1 MTGLILKD
9 LLCLRKTMNIYIIFL
24 AGFLALCVAVDFPVP
39 SIASFIS
46 VMVMVLPMTAF
57 SYDKQAKWEV
67 YGLALPVSRTKTVAA
82 RYLLYL
88 LLMGGVAVF
97 AAVFEAVLILTG
109 RRDSAYDLL
118 FTFGG
123 CLGAGV
129 LFNAILLP
137 LIYRFGIERA
147 KIIAFGLIIVI
158 AGLVTL
164 WMVPLGGLQWLK
176 MLDST
181 IGGPDGPTVVIST
194 GSPWLAAVSVA
205 LVCAVLL
212 GVSYLISCAIY
223 KKKEM

>member
-1 MTGLILKD
+1 MTGLIVKD
-9 LLCLRKTMNIYIIFL
+9 LLCLRKTINIYALF
-24 AGFLALCVAVDFPVP
+24 AVGFLALCVAVDFPT
-39 SIASFIS
+39 SSMASFLS
-46 VMVMVLPMTAF
+46 VMVMVLPMTALT
-57 SYDKQAKWEV
+57 YDRAAKWEV
-67 YGLALPVSRTKTVAA
+67 YGLAVPVSRTKTVAA
-82 RYLLYL
+82 RYLLL
-88 LLMGGVAVF
+88 LLLIGGIAVI
-97 AAVFEAVLILTG
+97 AAVFEVVLLITN
-109 RRDSAYDLL
+109 RRDSAWELL
-118 FTFGG
+118 LTVCG

-164 WMVPLGGLQWLK
+164 WMVGLDGLDRLQS
-176 MLDST
+176 LDST

-205 LVCAVLL
+205 LVCAALL
-212 GVSYLISCAIY
+212 GISFLISCAIF

>member
-1 MTGLILKD
+1 MTGLIWKD
-9 LLCLRKTMNIYIIFL
+9 FLCLRKTMSVYAVFF
-24 AGFLALCVAVDFPVP
+24 AGFLALCVAIDFPVS

-46 VMVMVLPMTAF
+46 VIVMVLPMTAF

-88 LLMGGVAVF
+88 LLMGGVAVI
-97 AAVFEAVLILTG
+97 AAVFDAVLLLMD
-109 RRDSAYDLL
+109 RQDSAWELL
-118 FTFGG
+118 LTFCG
-123 CLGAGV
+123 CIGAGV

-137 LIYRFGIERA
+137 LVYRFGIERA
-147 KIIAFGLIIVI
+147 KIIAFGLIIAI

-164 WMVPLGGLQWLK
+164 WLLPMGGAQWLE

-181 IGGPDGPTVVIST
+181 IGGPDGPTVVISS

-205 LVCAVLL
+205 LVCAALL
-212 GVSYLISCAIY
+212 GVSFLISCAIF

>member
-9 LLCLRKTMNIYIIFL
+9 LLCLRKTINIYIICL
-24 AGFLALCVAVDFPVP
+24 AGFLTLCVAVDLPVP

-46 VMVMVLPMTAF
+46 IIVMVLPMTAF

-97 AAVFEAVLILTG
+97 AAAFEAVLILTG

-118 FTFGG
+118 FTFGS

-164 WMVPLGGLQWLK
+164 WMVPLSGLQWLK